1 MDAREL
7 SNIISEMKNRQDA
20 PAAVL
25 NLYDQYAGQLNAIH
39 LANIYGVL
47 AKSVRGAADVNRL
60 KTDSRFKGLLKM
72 TNEKLQRTPQ
82 WFGVRAI
89 ATITHSLGKL
99 KIFDE
104 RFFTQIVKL
113 SDSIATVG
121 DSQDISNIVWSC
133 ATVGWKSVE
142 LFQAVAAEHRRIAKT
157 GDVQDLCTICWA
169 FAKLGCNSD
178 ALFRSVAGQQ
188 KRIVRI
194 INLQDVA
201 NTLWSFAAA
210 GKLEE
215 GRGLVEKL
223 WKKACDGQLQLND
236 ESLKQVSGSGYRR
249 LHPLL
254 A

>member
-1 MDAREL
+1 MQ
-7 SNIISEMKNRQDA
+7 KRQDTNGILTLFTMNA
-20 PAAVL
+20 KKTVNAV
-25 NLYDQYAGQLNAIH
+25 H
-39 LANIYGVL
+39 LAQIYNLLARGEVRNI
-47 AKSVRGAADVNRL
+47 ADADA
-60 KTDSRFKGLLKM
+60 T
-72 TNEKLQRTPQ
+72 KLQSDERFQSLLQFTINKFTVQQNKPH
-82 WFGVRAI
+82 WFGVREI